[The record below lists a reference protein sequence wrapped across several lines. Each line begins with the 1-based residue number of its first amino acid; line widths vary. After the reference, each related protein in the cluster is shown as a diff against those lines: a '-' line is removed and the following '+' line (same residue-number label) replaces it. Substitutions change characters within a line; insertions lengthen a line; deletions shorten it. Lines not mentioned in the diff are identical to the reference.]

1 MSREWPSGW
10 EDPEDVELDAEELD
24 AETGVRLSEVAAFLT
39 AVPAPVLPGAI
50 ESRIVAAL
58 AAESAARAENFTTDP
73 APRSAEPDRSRT
85 LGPAPARARVRRHRR
100 LSLRPAQV
108 SGALLACLL
117 FVGLGFVVSLSH
129 GASSSSSAPQAASA
143 ASSAA
148 ASSEAGPQMGYSS
161 DSTGRSAAGSGPSTS
176 GFALT
181 RSGTDYQEATLAGQ
195 VREVI
200 AANEKAARTAVS
212 SPATPT
218 SGPASVP
225 AASASAT
232 QSLNPYALTPSLHG
246 CVVHFTG
253 RAAPRLIDRASYE
266 GTPAYVIAGARQV
279 WVVGLGCTAT
289 HPHLITSAPL
299 GS

>member
-73 APRSAEPDRSRT
+73 APRSPEPDRSRT

-129 GASSSSSAPQAASA
+129 GASSSSSAASA

-148 ASSEAGPQMGYSS
+148 ASSEAGPRMGYSS
-161 DSTGRSAAGSGPSTS
+161 DSTGQSAAGSVASPPR
-176 GFALT
+176 FALT
-181 RSGTDYQEATLAGQ
+181 RSGTDYQQATLAGQ
-195 VREVI
+195 VRQVI
-200 AANEKAARTAVS
+200 AANEKAARTAVP
-212 SPATPT
+212 SPGTPS
-218 SGPASVP
+218 SGPASTP

-232 QSLNPYALTPSLHG
+232 QPYGLSALTPSLRD

-253 RAAPRLIDRASYE
+253 GEAPRLIDRASYE
-266 GTPAYVIAGARQV
+266 GTPAYVIASASYV
-279 WVVGLGCTAT
+279 WVVGLGCTAA
-289 HPHLITSAPL
+289 HPDLIASAPL